1 MSNCR
6 KYGQKKPYIPNKRR
20 DLRYIKTKTR
30 NRERAVPNLVAD
42 QGKEVEAN
50 GQKSEK

>member
-6 KYGQKKPYIPNKRR
+6 KYGQNKPYIPNKRR

-30 NRERAVPNLVAD
+30 NRERAVPNLVAG
-42 QGKEVEAN
+42 QGKEAEAN
-50 GQKSEK
+50 GQRPEK

>member
-30 NRERAVPNLVAD
+30 NRERAMPNLVAV
-42 QGKEVEAN
+42 QEKEAAAN
-50 GQKSEK
+50 GQRPEK